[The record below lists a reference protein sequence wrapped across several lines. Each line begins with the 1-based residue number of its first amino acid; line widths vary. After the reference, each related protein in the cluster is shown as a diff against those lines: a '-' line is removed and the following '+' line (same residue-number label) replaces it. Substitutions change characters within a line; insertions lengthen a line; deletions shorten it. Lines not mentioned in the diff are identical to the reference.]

1 MGLTLRGGSVVG
13 TDELVVA
20 DVRVE
25 GDRITAQALRRY
37 GTEWSQFPSSS
48 DDVSVA
54 PAQDLMPLRDATLEF
69 QRGYCEHLM
78 ERTGGDLNA
87 AAELAGYGRRG
98 LKELLVR
105 LGLV

>member
-1 MGLTLRGGSVVG
+1 MYKR
-13 TDELVVA
+13 
-20 DVRVE
+20 
-25 GDRITAQALRRY
+25 Q
-37 GTEWSQFPSSS
+37 
-48 DDVSVA
+48 
-54 PAQDLMPLRDATLEF
+54 MPLRDATLEF